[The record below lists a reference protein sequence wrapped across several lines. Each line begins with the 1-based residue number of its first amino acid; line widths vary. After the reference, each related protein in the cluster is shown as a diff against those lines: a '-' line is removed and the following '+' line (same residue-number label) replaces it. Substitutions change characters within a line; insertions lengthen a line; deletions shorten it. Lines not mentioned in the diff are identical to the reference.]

1 MKVTPFRIGFILVI
15 IGGTITAYHLGH
27 MLRNKGTNAWYRISM
42 ILAGGLFI
50 SMSANLFASTIHD
63 KLSHKA

>member
-1 MKVTPFRIGFILVI
+1 MNITPFSVGFLLVI
-15 IGGTITAYHLGH
+15 VGGAITAYHIGH
-27 MLRNKGTNAWYRISM
+27 MLRNKGTDTWYRISM

-63 KLSHKA
+63 NLSHKA